1 MKHSPS
7 LEDRSPRGGAEGWF
21 PRGQQQSCS
30 LCLLVSPR
38 TGRFLGEASAWA
50 GGETKA
56 RSVHKK
62 SKACRKLKQ
71 GGRGMLKEVQG
82 GMDVAETK
90 ERSTAGEPTWQ
101 EPGTKK

>member
-1 MKHSPS
+1 MP
-7 LEDRSPRGGAEGWF
+7 
-21 PRGQQQSCS
+21 
-30 LCLLVSPR
+30 
-38 TGRFLGEASAWA
+38 
-50 GGETKA
+50 ET
-56 RSVHKK
+56 
-62 SKACRKLKQ
+62 KQ